1 MHFVIEE
8 NGWVLISTPD
18 QWLPEW
24 LDPNHQNGI
33 KWANERQYRADLGIG
48 YCQRCFKD
56 KGKSKYFKRYKK
68 THARSCRESREYR
81 SQHEV
86 LSANKT
92 NISNLL
98 PITTDIIILP
108 TNSNRAKQHPGNIFL
123 RQWLDWYY
131 FEYWNDHSTLF
142 IKQECVKK
150 ILHEHL
156 SPRGMFRRGGLTS
169 YAAHKKMSPTS
180 DFFFVWYRLTE
191 SEASQY
197 ISSKFKSMRANREV
211 GARLLVNS
219 KPRHKQIMLACI
231 AKNRAQYFL
240 RNFTKVEDRIIVSAL
255 FNNNT
260 DTEAVFAKI
269 NMATFIT
276 REGMKKLG
284 PGGWLHDEIINFF
297 FNLLGMRDGAIC
309 RAHPTRQR
317 SFFMTT
323 FFIRLDQ
330 AYLYKPTYSK
340 NAPGGDLFQL
350 RTIFVPVHVSN
361 QHWILVVLHMN
372 QKRIEIYDSMTAH
385 LKDTIRCRIRKRL
398 LQYLNDEH
406 KRLHNRSMPD
416 QHLWR
421 LDHSGRDVPQQKNGF
436 DCGVFVCVFADFL
449 SLGLPLI
456 FEQRHVSKIRG
467 HIILAI
473 HRRPN
478 AINNDPEIVDVPTN
492 VNNPFR

>member
-156 SPRGMFRRGGLTS
+156 SPRGMFRRGG
-169 YAAHKKMSPTS
+169 
-180 DFFFVWYRLTE
+180 
-191 SEASQY
+191 
-197 ISSKFKSMRANREV
+197 
-211 GARLLVNS
+211 
-219 KPRHKQIMLACI
+219 
-231 AKNRAQYFL
+231 
-240 RNFTKVEDRIIVSAL
+240 
-255 FNNNT
+255 
-260 DTEAVFAKI
+260 
-269 NMATFIT
+269 
-276 REGMKKLG
+276 
-284 PGGWLHDEIINFF
+284 
-297 FNLLGMRDGAIC
+297 
-309 RAHPTRQR
+309 
-317 SFFMTT
+317 
-323 FFIRLDQ
+323 
-330 AYLYKPTYSK
+330 
-340 NAPGGDLFQL
+340 
-350 RTIFVPVHVSN
+350 
-361 QHWILVVLHMN
+361 
-372 QKRIEIYDSMTAH
+372 
-385 LKDTIRCRIRKRL
+385 
-398 LQYLNDEH
+398 
-406 KRLHNRSMPD
+406 
-416 QHLWR
+416 
-421 LDHSGRDVPQQKNGF
+421 
-436 DCGVFVCVFADFL
+436 
-449 SLGLPLI
+449 
-456 FEQRHVSKIRG
+456 
-467 HIILAI
+467 
-473 HRRPN
+473 
-478 AINNDPEIVDVPTN
+478 
-492 VNNPFR
+492 